1 MTEQFGITIEA
12 GPDVDSG
19 CDVARIKAPST
30 PAADISSSLVLA
42 DHKLLHRGQ
51 IG

>member
-30 PAADISSSLVLA
+30 PATDRPSRRAASR
-42 DHKLLHRGQ
+42 LH
-51 IG
+51 IM